1 MRASLGPVN
10 CGHQNSGPSDSMCVC
25 QGSSLELGQE
35 GPGGIKWTPDQG
47 LPGNPGL
54 GTSLGLTSGAS
65 LSELLWTMIS
75 SPGPWNVDC
84 LQMGNI
90 YEK

>member
-1 MRASLGPVN
+1 
-10 CGHQNSGPSDSMCVC
+10 MCVC

-35 GPGGIKWTPDQG
+35 GPGGIKWTPRHG
-47 LPGNPGL
+47 LPGNPVL

-65 LSELLWTMIS
+65 LSELLWALVS
-75 SPGPWNVDC
+75 SLGPVDSF
-84 LQMGNI
+84 QMGNT